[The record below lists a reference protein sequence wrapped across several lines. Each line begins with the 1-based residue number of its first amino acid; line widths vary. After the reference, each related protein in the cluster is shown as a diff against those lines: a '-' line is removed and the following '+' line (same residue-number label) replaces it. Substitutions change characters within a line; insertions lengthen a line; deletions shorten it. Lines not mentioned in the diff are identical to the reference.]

1 MLFDCNALQYL
12 ETVTQMQ
19 LALIQN
25 MKLESQVTSLAFQ
38 VHLVQCYQLTNKQ
51 TNKQTMNICN
61 ETYWTAVQQIDAVFC
76 RHIQTVMTEHA

>member
-1 MLFDCNALQYL
+1 
-12 ETVTQMQ
+12 MQ
-19 LALIQN
+19 CTSVFGDYHACAIGIN
-25 MKLESQVTSLAFQ
+25 PKHESESQVTSLAFQ
-38 VHLVQCYQLTNKQ
+38 VHLVQRYQLTNKQ